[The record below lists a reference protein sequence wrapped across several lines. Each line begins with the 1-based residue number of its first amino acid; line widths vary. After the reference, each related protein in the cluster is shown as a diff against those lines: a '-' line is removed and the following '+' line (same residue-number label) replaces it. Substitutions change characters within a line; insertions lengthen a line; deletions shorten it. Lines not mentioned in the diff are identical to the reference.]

1 MLGTMAQRMAHDSPA
16 ANRFAR
22 SGAVL
27 LAGTLVSNVLSYAF
41 FVVLSRRVA
50 QADLGGIGSM
60 VNLSVILGVPAL
72 GLQLVAAR
80 LVARRAHHGDHG
92 RDLERRLLRAS
103 ISLGAGSAVVLA
115 VLSPIVSGVLDVSVL
130 TVLLLAGGMVPIA
143 VLLATQG
150 LLQGRERFTAL
161 AVVLALVGVGKL
173 LAALLAGAVS
183 DSRGH
188 PTALIVG
195 LYGLGLAM
203 VAAVGAAVALSGGRP
218 TAGAA
223 PASPGGDIKPGASAR
238 LVRLIAAAAV
248 PTSGLLFLAGIDV
261 LLARH
266 HLSPAASGQYTIGA
280 LFEKAAFWGMT
291 FLATLFYPA
300 MTDATRRRAALVRA
314 LVVTGALGLV
324 GTLVTAAAGDRLA
337 GLVGGPTF
345 VSLGP
350 DLWRFVAFGVTL
362 ALVQVLAYAGVA
374 AASVRMGITMW
385 AVSGAAIAW
394 VALAG
399 DSVGDIITI
408 LLLSAAGLVAAGLL
422 IERATLVDPARRQG
436 ASVRRVVP

>member
-41 FVVLSRRVA
+41 FVVLSRRVD
-50 QADLGGIGSM
+50 QADLGGVGSM

-103 ISLGAGSAVVLA
+103 IALGGGSALVLA
-115 VLSPIVSGVLDVSVL
+115 ALSPMVSKVLDVSVL
-130 TVLLLAGGMVPIA
+130 TVLLLAGGLVPIA

-150 LLQGRERFTAL
+150 LLQGRERFTGL
-161 AVVLALVGVGKL
+161 AVVLALAGVAKL
-173 LAALLAGAVS
+173 LAALLASAVGS
-183 DSRGH
+183 SGGRT
-188 PTALIVG
+188 TALIVG

-218 TAGAA
+218 TAGTA
-223 PASPGGDIKPGASAR
+223 PASPGPDSSPRASAR

-248 PTSGLLFLAGIDV
+248 PTSGLLFLAGVDV

-266 HLSPAASGQYTIGA
+266 HLSPADSGQYTIGA

-300 MTDATRRRAALVRA
+300 MTDATRRRGALVRA
-314 LVVTGALGLV
+314 LLVTGALGLL
-324 GTLVTAAAGDRLA
+324 GTAVTAAAGDRLA

-345 VSLGP
+345 VPLGA
-350 DLWRFVAFGVTL
+350 DLWRFVAFGVAL

-374 AASVRMGITMW
+374 AASVRMGVTMW
-385 AVSGAAIAW
+385 VVSGAAVAW

-408 LLLSAAGLVAAGLL
+408 FLLSAAGLVAAGLL
-422 IERATLVDPARRQG
+422 IERTTLLEPTRRQG